1 MTFVDVHHRH
11 VSQLYG
17 LYPGNLIHREDEE
30 LLVACRV
37 ALDRRGPF
45 ITESLQKK
53 ASAIIAELPTQFSTR
68 LFIWKLADEHEH
80 DYIEMLIA
88 ATKTEK
94 TRSFHSLHAQI
105 GTYLLDHSDELGIIK
120 LDIREKNVNPFGRIT
135 ESQLW
140 EKL

>member
-1 MTFVDVHHRH
+1 MVQVLSEPDYWNKFSVPRFLFATNPAIQEPD
-11 VSQLYG
+11 
-17 LYPGNLIHREDEE
+17 GNIK
-30 LLVACRV
+30 LVAMS
-37 ALDRRGPF
+37 F

>member
-1 MTFVDVHHRH
+1 M
-11 VSQLYG
+11 S
-17 LYPGNLIHREDEE
+17 
-30 LLVACRV
+30 
-37 ALDRRGPF
+37 F

-53 ASAIIAELPTQFSTR
+53 ASAIIANELPNQFSTR

>member
-1 MTFVDVHHRH
+1 M
-11 VSQLYG
+11 S
-17 LYPGNLIHREDEE
+17 
-30 LLVACRV
+30 
-37 ALDRRGPF
+37 F

-53 ASAIIAELPTQFSTR
+53 ASAIIAELPTQ
-68 LFIWKLADEHEH
+68 LADEHEH

>member
-1 MTFVDVHHRH
+1 M
-11 VSQLYG
+11 S
-17 LYPGNLIHREDEE
+17 
-30 LLVACRV
+30 
-37 ALDRRGPF
+37 F
-45 ITESLQKK
+45 ITEFLHRKSV
-53 ASAIIAELPTQFSTR
+53 AVIAELPTQFSTR
-68 LFIWKLADEHEH
+68 LFIWKLADEYEH

-105 GTYLLDHSDELGIIK
+105 GTYLLEHSEDLKIVK

-140 EKL
+140 EKTR

>member
-1 MTFVDVHHRH
+1 M
-11 VSQLYG
+11 S
-17 LYPGNLIHREDEE
+17 
-30 LLVACRV
+30 
-37 ALDRRGPF
+37 F
-45 ITESLQKK
+45 ITESLQEI
-53 ASAIIAELPTQFSTR
+53 ASAIIAELPSPFSTR

-88 ATKTEK
+88 ATKTEQ

>member
-1 MTFVDVHHRH
+1 M
-11 VSQLYG
+11 S
-17 LYPGNLIHREDEE
+17 
-30 LLVACRV
+30 
-37 ALDRRGPF
+37 F

-53 ASAIIAELPTQFSTR
+53 ASAIIAELPNQFSTR

-105 GTYLLDHSDELGIIK
+105 GTYLLDNSDKLGIIK
-120 LDIREKNVNPFGRIT
+120 LDSRPYHRISIMGKALVGFSRLQRREPSPRYN
-135 ESQLW
+135 
-140 EKL
+140 